1 VRVWPSDW
9 CPVNDV
15 LATDKRAAM
24 TATMVVTIV
33 CNRRLQSS
41 SPYTIPAPRGVHP
54 RGGLPYQYQLRPLH
68 HRSPV
73 TLRPSHSLASTP
85 QLTYIRRVKSEA
97 STPGSP
103 PELLTFTCRVAQW
116 FRASQNQAE
125 FARQPRSSESR
136 VRFTGEGFRDSVFC
150 IFVLREV
157 VGEGRMNCFKVRLYC
172 LLVLTGLVASFCSVA

>member
-1 VRVWPSDW
+1 MRVWPSDW

-85 QLTYIRRVKSEA
+85 QLTYIRRVKSDTI
-97 STPGSP
+97 TPGSP

-116 FRASQNQAE
+116 FRASQNQASLLLTVLV
-125 FARQPRSSESR
+125 F
-136 VRFTGEGFRDSVFC
+136 GEPCSIHGRGDWGSVFLL
-150 IFVLREV
+150 FVYQQV
-157 VGEGRMNCFKVRLYC
+157 FGEGRVNYCFAARI
-172 LLVLTGLVASFCSVA
+172 